1 MPDNSKVWVRV
12 RHGSDEVEFEGDRDT
27 VWALLNK
34 YFAEKLGVLEVVS
47 KLTPTPDIVK
57 LAEMLAGHVV
67 FENNTIDVL
76 FQGETKKRILLCL
89 AGAYVGKRLGLLNED
104 KLGPKTIAGILRIDE
119 RVARARLSELWK
131 EGVVERDD
139 EGRYL
144 FKPSKMSSLLE
155 GWGL

>member
-1 MPDNSKVWVRV
+1 
-12 RHGSDEVEFEGDRDT
+12 
-27 VWALLNK
+27 
-34 YFAEKLGVLEVVS
+34 
-47 KLTPTPDIVK
+47 
-57 LAEMLAGHVV
+57 
-67 FENNTIDVL
+67 
-76 FQGETKKRILLCL
+76 
-89 AGAYVGKRLGLLNED
+89 LNED

-131 EGVVERDD
+131 EGVVERDG